1 MIVHDDSQ
9 GDPPMRRLRLDRV
22 IAARSGEPPA
32 MASGRSGR
40 VLVIGAVLGVALL
53 WGVLSVAFRG
63 WQGRYHERAA
73 FGAREVAPAIDP
85 LADVVPPG
93 VDLHDWRQAVART
106 HAMLVA
112 LTAANLLDRPR
123 MEALRDELRA
133 GVARARPETARGEL
147 ARIWADLKR
156 RAGPILNDARHP
168 LPKLLA
174 APPSPAPKGPAIG
187 VEADR
192 GTSSP

>member
-1 MIVHDDSQ
+1 
-9 GDPPMRRLRLDRV
+9 MRRLRLDRV
-22 IAARSGEPPA
+22 VEARSGEPPA
-32 MASGRSGR
+32 TASGRSGR
-40 VLVIGAVLGVALL
+40 ALVIGAVLGVGLL
-53 WGVLSVAFRG
+53 WGVLSLAFSG
-63 WQGRYHERAA
+63 WRGRYHERAA

-93 VDLHDWRQAVART
+93 VALHDWRQAVART

-133 GVARARPETARGEL
+133 RVARARPETARGEL

-168 LPKLLA
+168 PPKLLA
-174 APPSPAPKGPAIG
+174 TPSSPAPKGPAIG
-187 VEADR
+187 VEAGR